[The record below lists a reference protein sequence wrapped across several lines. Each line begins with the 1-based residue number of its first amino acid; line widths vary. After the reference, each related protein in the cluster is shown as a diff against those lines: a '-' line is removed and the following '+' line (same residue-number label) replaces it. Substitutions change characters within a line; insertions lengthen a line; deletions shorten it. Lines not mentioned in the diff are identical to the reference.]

1 MKKPGILK
9 LPSIKISLGKI
20 KDLPREVFLY
30 LAYGVFCL
38 LLFIYLRFPYEK
50 IQDIMLAKFAEKNS
64 YTVLAGEKKFNFPIG
79 FRWRNV
85 RVGKTENFSQESA
98 YKIDEL
104 AIKINLIPLII
115 LRESLDFDCKAYGGE
130 MGWNLVIKNN
140 GYEIA
145 EETVKELDLSKIFS
159 SKNTK
164 NSKVIGTIAP
174 SFNLFVPKE
183 GLSFSNG
190 GVSVKL
196 KNFRMENIFPLL
208 PKIYL
213 SEIKSEIKF
222 LKGRGSIKLLEAT
235 GEDVKITGRG
245 NIDFGNTLNESRL
258 NLSLKVTTMGT
269 SAFGKL
275 ISVIGGSKG
284 RSFIP
289 VTVTGNLSKPMIS
302 VSGIMLN

>member
-1 MKKPGILK
+1 MKKPGVLK
-9 LPSIKISLGKI
+9 LPSIKIFLGKI
-20 KDLPREVFLY
+20 KNLPREVFLY

-50 IQDIMLAKFAEKNS
+50 VQDILLASFAEKNS
-64 YTVLAGEKKFNFPIG
+64 YTVLAEEKKFKFPLG
-79 FRWRNV
+79 FRWKNV
-85 RVGKTENFSQESA
+85 RIGKTENFLQESF
-98 YKIDEL
+98 YKTDEL
-104 AIKINLIPLII
+104 VIKVNLIPLII
-115 LRESLDFDCKAYGGE
+115 LRKSLDFDCKAYGGE
-130 MGWNLVIKNN
+130 IGWTLVLKNT

-164 NSKVIGTIAP
+164 DSKVAGTIAP

-213 SEIKSEIKF
+213 TDIKSEIKF
-222 LKGRGSIKLLEAT
+222 LKGRGSIKVLEAS
-235 GEDVKITGRG
+235 GEDVKVTGRG
-245 NIDFGNTLNESRL
+245 NIDFGNTLMESRL
-258 NLSLKVTTMGT
+258 NLSLKVTTMGKN
-269 SAFGKL
+269 AFGKR

-289 VTVTGNLSKPMIS
+289 VTITGNLLNPMIR
-302 VSGIMLN
+302 VSGVMLN